1 MIREFADSDELA
13 AALAAHVA
21 AAISR
26 RLQRDG
32 KAAIALSGGAT
43 PVKFL
48 RALSGQDLNWAAVT
62 VTLVDDRWV
71 SPSSPRSNALLLR
84 ENLLQGPAAAAA
96 FLPLVNPAETPDTG
110 RAAAEGAIAALSLP
124 FAAVTLGMGTD
135 GHTASFFP
143 GGDHLLDALNPPQ
156 GRRVETLH
164 SEAAIEPRVTLTLPV
179 LLTAETVVIHIEGA
193 AKREVLHTAMRPGQ
207 IEAMPIRAILA
218 RHPPA
223 EIFWCP

>member
-13 AALAAHVA
+13 AALGTHVG
-21 AAISR
+21 AAICR

-71 SPSSPRSNALLLR
+71 PPSSPRSNALLLR
-84 ENLLQGPAAAAA
+84 ENLLQGRAAAAA
-96 FLPLVNPAETPDTG
+96 FLPLVNPGQTPDTG
-110 RAAAEGAIAALSLP
+110 RAATENAIAALSLP

-143 GGDHLLDALNPPQ
+143 GGDHLAHALNPAP
-156 GRRVETLH
+156 GRLVETLH
-164 SEAAIEPRVTLTLPV
+164 SAAAIEPRITLTLPV
-179 LLTAETVVIHIEGA
+179 LLAADRIAIHIEGA
-193 AKREVLHTAMRPGQ
+193 AKREVLNAALRSGPV
-207 IEAMPIRAILA
+207 EAMPVRAILA
-218 RHPPA
+218 HSPPA

>member
-13 AALAAHVA
+13 AALGRHIG

-48 RALSGQDLNWAAVT
+48 RALSKQDLNWAAIT

-71 SPSSPRSNALLLR
+71 PPSSPRSNALLLR

-96 FLPLVNPAETPDTG
+96 FLPLVNPAETPETG
-110 RAAAEGAIAALSLP
+110 RAAAENAIAALPLP
-124 FAAVTLGMGTD
+124 FAAVTLGMGAD

-143 GGDHLLDALNPPQ
+143 GADHLLDALNPPQ

-164 SEAAIEPRVTLTLPV
+164 SQAAIEPRITLTLPV
-179 LLTAETVVIHIEGA
+179 LLAADRIAIHIEGA
-193 AKREVLHTAMRPGQ
+193 AKREVLNAALQSGPV
-207 IEAMPIRAILA
+207 EAMPIRAVLA
-218 RHPPA
+218 HRPPA